1 MKLTKIKAG
10 QHKGKYEGNH
20 GVVYNEEQARKLAP
34 ELFTTAKKK
43 AVKSK
48 RNK

>member
-1 MKLTKIKAG
+1 MLKKITKGPYKG
-10 QHKGKYEGNH
+10 QYEGNW
-20 GVVYNEEQARKLAP
+20 GIVYNEEQARKLNP
-34 ELFTTAKKK
+34 ELFTATKKK